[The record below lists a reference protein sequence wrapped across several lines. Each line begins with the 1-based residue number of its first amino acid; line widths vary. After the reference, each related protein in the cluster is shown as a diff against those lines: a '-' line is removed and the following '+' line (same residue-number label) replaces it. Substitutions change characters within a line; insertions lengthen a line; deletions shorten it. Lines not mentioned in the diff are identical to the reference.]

1 MTSSLIIKAGKV
13 EKRLGRRDAF
23 SCPFPLFHYSFAHS
37 LLQLGPLKL
46 YIRQL
51 RRLDDLLDCFLF
63 RSKSSDLNDYKEKMQ
78 NQAEAFKQETKKKD
92 KDLVAKEKQI
102 QQLLDNCKNLETC
115 IGEFTKTRSEEQEKS
130 ANSLEEI
137 KALKESFTKAK
148 DEAASLKQER
158 EMMITAHHN
167 RIEQLR
173 ESFKKKMEEADAWPG
188 KVHTLN

>member
-1 MTSSLIIKAGKV
+1 
-13 EKRLGRRDAF
+13 
-23 SCPFPLFHYSFAHS
+23 
-37 LLQLGPLKL
+37 
-46 YIRQL
+46 
-51 RRLDDLLDCFLF
+51 
-63 RSKSSDLNDYKEKMQ
+63 MQ

-92 KDLVAKEKQI
+92 DDLVAKEKQI
-102 QQLLDNCKNLETC
+102 QQLLDHCKNLETR
-115 IGEFTKTRSEEQEKS
+115 IAQFTKTRSEEQEKS

-137 KALKESFTKAK
+137 KALKESFTKAR

>member
-1 MTSSLIIKAGKV
+1 
-13 EKRLGRRDAF
+13 
-23 SCPFPLFHYSFAHS
+23 
-37 LLQLGPLKL
+37 
-46 YIRQL
+46 
-51 RRLDDLLDCFLF
+51 
-63 RSKSSDLNDYKEKMQ
+63 MQ

-92 KDLVAKEKQI
+92 DDLVAKEKQI
-102 QQLLDNCKNLETC
+102 QQLLDHCKNLETR
-115 IGEFTKTRSEEQEKS
+115 IAEFTKSRSEEEEKS

-158 EMMITAHHN
+158 EKMITAHHN